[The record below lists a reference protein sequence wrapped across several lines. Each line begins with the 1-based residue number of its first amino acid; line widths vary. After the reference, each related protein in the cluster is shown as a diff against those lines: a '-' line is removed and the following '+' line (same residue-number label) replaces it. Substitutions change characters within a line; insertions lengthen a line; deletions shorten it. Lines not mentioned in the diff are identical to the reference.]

1 MPQTAKQFKGLGCI
15 IYLRITS
22 TLIVTNILG
31 PSVIPTCA
39 PPSPPARLATPL
51 AAASTC
57 QQYHPRS
64 SVLSRRAGGW
74 LAHHSAIINFPEWQ
88 TLDVWR
94 AVLSHPLLGV
104 PQPPSLLPVNLGFLH
119 LPSRAGIRSF
129 RTLDAQSRVNDRTP

>member
-1 MPQTAKQFKGLGCI
+1 MYNLPQNHVDVDCHKYSRTFGYTHMCSPL
-15 IYLRITS
+15 
-22 TLIVTNILG
+22 
-31 PSVIPTCA
+31 
-39 PPSPPARLATPL
+39 PPPPARLATPL

-57 QQYHPRS
+57 QQDHPRS

-74 LAHHSAIINFPEWQ
+74 LAHHSGIINSPEWQ

-104 PQPPSLLPVNLGFLH
+104 PQPPSLLPVNLRLLH

-129 RTLDAQSRVNDRTP
+129 RTLDAQSRVNDRTPYKAHT